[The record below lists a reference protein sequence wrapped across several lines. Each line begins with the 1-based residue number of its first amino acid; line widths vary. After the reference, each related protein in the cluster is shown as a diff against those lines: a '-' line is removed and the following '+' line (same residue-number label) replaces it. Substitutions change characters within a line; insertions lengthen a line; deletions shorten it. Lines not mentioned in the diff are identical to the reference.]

1 MIVIIA
7 FLVFAP
13 IAVVGFWLLSMIS
26 LNSGMKSMQRA
37 SSNIKDIKSQI
48 SEAKH
53 EKFAQDFWDT
63 HTLTETNQLE
73 TMLEYRAQYNDKYG
87 VVLELADM
95 RILAEDRRFLNGEY
109 KN

>member
-63 HTLTETNQLE
+63 HTLTETNQIE

-87 VVLELADM
+87 VVLALENM
-95 RILAEDRRFLNGEY
+95 KIMEEDRHFIC